1 MERNTP
7 VRGEIVAPA
16 GNLDKLRFAI
26 HYGADSVYF
35 GGGDFN
41 LRVQSDNFT
50 MDEIETALG
59 ICAGAGVKPVFLL
72 NAFLHEGDIPRAR
85 QQVRSLRHLQFG
97 AIMVSDPGMM
107 LLLRE
112 EGIAS
117 RIHLSTQMS
126 TLNHLAVSFW
136 QKAGIDRVVLA
147 REATL
152 DEIRMIRDHSDAEI
166 EVFVHGAL
174 CVAYSGRCL
183 LSRHLAGRDAN
194 LGDCAQS
201 CRWRYSLVEEKR
213 PGIYLD
219 ILEHPGGTEILSSL
233 DLCLIGKIPVY
244 LEAGVNAFKIEGRM
258 KSLYYAANTTRIYR
272 HARER
277 AAAGDFDEHL
287 PFWRQELDLVSHR
300 PYTEDLFNDAGNDRG
315 DGAYVRKVLFLGY
328 REGSATGE
336 TVKVEV
342 LNPIRRGDTIEAIYP
357 IEGAVRDGACTVMEI
372 RDGDGAVRDMATP
385 NRAWFITFDRE
396 IGEHAV
402 FRKRR

>member
-1 MERNTP
+1 M
-7 VRGEIVAPA
+7 
-16 GNLDKLRFAI
+16 RFAI

-50 MDEIETALG
+50 MNEIEEALEL
-59 ICAGAGVKPVFLL
+59 CAGAGVKSVFLL
-72 NAFLHEGDIPRAR
+72 NAFLHEGDVPRAR
-85 QQVRSLRHLQFG
+85 QQVRSIRHLHFG

-112 EGIAS
+112 EGITS

-126 TLNHLAVSFW
+126 TLNHLSVSFW

-194 LGDCAQS
+194 IGDCSQS

-233 DLCLIGKIPVY
+233 DLCLIGKIPFY
-244 LEAGVNAFKIEGRM
+244 LEAGVDAFKIEGRM

-272 HARER
+272 HAREC
-277 AAAGDFDEHL
+277 AAAGDFDRHL
-287 PFWRQELDLVSHR
+287 PFWREELDLVSHR
-300 PYTEDLFNDAGNDRG
+300 PYTEDLFNDAVDDRG
-315 DGAYVRKVLFLGY
+315 DGAYVRRVLFLGY
-328 REGSATGE
+328 RGGSGTGE
-336 TVKVEV
+336 TVQVTV

-357 IEGAVRDGACTVMEI
+357 IEGAVRDGACTVVDI
-372 RDGDGAVRDMATP
+372 RDDDGAARDMATP
-385 NRAWFITFDRE
+385 NRTWHITFDRE
-396 IGEHAV
+396 IGEHAI